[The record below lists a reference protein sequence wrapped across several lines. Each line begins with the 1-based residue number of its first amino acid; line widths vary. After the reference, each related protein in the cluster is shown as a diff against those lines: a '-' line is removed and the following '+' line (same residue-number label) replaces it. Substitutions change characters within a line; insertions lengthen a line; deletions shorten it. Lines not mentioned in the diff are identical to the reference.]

1 MIVLQPVDVTRL
13 IEHTLAFHLNVAR
26 VVLTEALKTWT
37 SDRYGVSAP
46 IGRGEFAQP
55 IAART
60 NSTVYDS
67 VGDEVE
73 RVPSPRP
80 IHAREE
86 QVTIHSRAEALF
98 LIYCSHHRI
107 DPKSLR
113 RCALT

>member
-1 MIVLQPVDVTRL
+1 MIVRQTVDVTRI

-37 SDRYGVSAP
+37 SDRCGVSAP

-60 NSTVYDS
+60 NSTVYDRNQMA

-86 QVTIHSRAEALF
+86 QVTIHSRAEAL
-98 LIYCSHHRI
+98 
-107 DPKSLR
+107 
-113 RCALT
+113 